1 MLMTDAAFQLTISAV
16 GLATMVYTT
25 NSAIDDALAMGTG
38 QYMQNVAQ
46 AVNTYVFDNM
56 TVLAASPTTPTNVT
70 AGSVTATVPK
80 PLQPTIQD
88 LINLKL
94 LPIGFSDKS
103 PLGISF
109 VVNLV
114 PTNCASGLT
123 NCTIPGQ
130 MYSTT
135 GYRDA
140 SGNIRSDLMA
150 AAVQRA
156 GADGGAS
163 YADNPALITGMAA
176 NWAAPNPL
184 AGAPAG
190 VLMMQVGNTSLLAQS
205 MNQFYKRDGSLNLTG
220 PMDANNQA
228 MNRVGN
234 FQSNGSVAA
243 AGNMSASGSVSAAG
257 NVTGNGVY
265 GNYMQSNGSA
275 YVAGAMTA
283 NTIAGNTITSY
294 GSVAASGYV
303 TAAGA
308 IVPSADPGQKVA
320 EGWGCGDPQGAIRS
334 DAAGKSLSCQ
344 SGVWRA
350 ASGSASGVH
359 SITWISGGSGG
370 MNMYPQACFTFPGAP
385 GVYAGGGAIS
395 TDNRAGSVPYG
406 PDLYN
411 VVGYKQTD
419 GYACPPGT
427 TMISLSPNIQDG
439 GGNGG

>member
-16 GLATMVYTT
+16 GLATMIYTT

-56 TVLAASPTTPTNVT
+56 TVLAASPATPTNIT
-70 AGSVTATVPK
+70 AGSVTATVAN
-80 PLQPTIQD
+80 PLHPTIQD

-94 LPIGFSDKS
+94 LPIGFSEAS
-103 PLGISF
+103 PLGIAF
-109 VVNLV
+109 KVDLV
-114 PTNCASGLT
+114 PTNCAGGLT

-140 SGNIRSDLMA
+140 SGNIRTDLMA

-156 GADGGAS
+156 GVDGGAS
-163 YADNPALITGMAA
+163 YAENPALITGMAA
-176 NWAAPNPL
+176 TWSAANPL
-184 AGAPAG
+184 PGAPAG
-190 VLMMQVGNTSLLAQS
+190 VLMMRVGNTSLLAQS

-234 FQSNGSVAA
+234 FQSNGSVSA
-243 AGNMSASGSVSAAG
+243 AGNVGASGSVSAAG
-257 NVTGNGVY
+257 NVSAGANVTGSGVY
-265 GNYMQSNGSA
+265 GNYLQSNGSA

-283 NTIAGNTITSY
+283 NQIASNSITSY

-308 IVPSADPGQKVA
+308 IVPSSDPSQKVA

-334 DAAGKSLSCQ
+334 DPNGKTLSCQ
-344 SGVWRA
+344 NGVWR
-350 ASGSASGVH
+350 SASGGGDGLVVA
-359 SITWISGGSGG
+359 TWSGSTSDMFRYGLCISKAGADGMAPSMYYKVCPDGSYGWE
-370 MNMYPQACFTFPGAP
+370 AGA
-385 GVYAGGGAIS
+385 YSNSNGGG
-395 TDNRAGSVPYG
+395 
-406 PDLYN
+406 
-411 VVGYKQTD
+411 
-419 GYACPPGT
+419 
-427 TMISLSPNIQDG
+427 
-439 GGNGG
+439 

>member
-46 AVNTYVFDNM
+46 VVNTYVFDNM
-56 TVLAASPTTPTNVT
+56 TVLAASPTTPTSIQ

-88 LINLKL
+88 LVNLQL

-109 VVNLV
+109 TINLT

-130 MYSTT
+130 MYSTA

-140 SGNIRSDLMA
+140 TGNIRSDLMA
-150 AAVQRA
+150 AAVQMA
-156 GADGGAS
+156 GVDGGAS
-163 YADNPALITGMAA
+163 YAENPALITGMAA
-176 NWAAPNPL
+176 SWSAANPL
-184 AGAPAG
+184 PGTPAG
-190 VLMMQVGNTSLLAQS
+190 VLMMRVGNTSLLAQS

-234 FQSNGSVAA
+234 FQSNGSV
-243 AGNMSASGSVSAAG
+243 SAAG
-257 NVTGNGVY
+257 NV
-265 GNYMQSNGSA
+265 
-275 YVAGAMTA
+275 
-283 NTIAGNTITSY
+283 
-294 GSVAASGYV
+294 AASGNV
-303 TAAGA
+303 TGNLVAANGLQSYGNASIAGIVGAAQVNASAIQSYGNVRANGSVVTDGYIYAAGA
-308 IVPSADPGQKVA
+308 LVPSTGTSQQVFDGQA
-320 EGWGCGDPQGAIRS
+320 CGDPQGSIRS
-334 DAAGKSLSCQ
+334 DASGKILSCQ
-344 SGVWRA
+344 SGVWKA
-350 ASGSASGVH
+350 ASGGGMGIH
-359 SITWISGGSGG
+359 SMTWQYGGSGAA
-370 MNMYPQACFTFPGAP
+370 NSYPMLCYYKAGSPGIYQ
-385 GVYAGGGAIS
+385 GAGAYS
-395 TDNRAGSVPYG
+395 TDNRAGSVADAFSPFG
-406 PDLYN
+406 DR
-411 VVGYKQTD
+411 GYRQTD

-427 TMISLSPNIQDG
+427 AWVQAFPIIQDG